1 MQTLIYFLIWGAFF
15 FVMMRFGCGAHVMGH
30 GHGHRHGG
38 AKPDAM
44 PLAAGSGPA
53 PPAKAIDPVCGMTV
67 ETAGARSAVHDGRTH
82 YFCSQNCR
90 EKFEAS
96 PQTYA
101 SGAASS
107 PENMEIRHEHQH

>member
-15 FVMMRFGCGAHVMGH
+15 FLMMRFGCGAHVMGH
-30 GHGHRHGG
+30 GQGHRHGG

-44 PLAAGSGPA
+44 PLAAGAGPA
-53 PPAKAIDPVCGMTV
+53 PPATAIDPVCGMTV
-67 ETAGARSAVHDGRTH
+67 ETAGAGSAVHDGRTH
-82 YFCSQNCR
+82 YICSQNCR

-96 PQTYA
+96 PQTYS

-107 PENMEIRHEHQH
+107 PRNMEIRHEHQH